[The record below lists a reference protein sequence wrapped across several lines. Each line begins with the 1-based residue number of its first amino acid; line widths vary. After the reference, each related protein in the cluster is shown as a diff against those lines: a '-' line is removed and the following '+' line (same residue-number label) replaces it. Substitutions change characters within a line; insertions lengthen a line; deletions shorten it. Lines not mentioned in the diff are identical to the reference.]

1 MSRIGKMPIQLPKEV
16 TVSVDADLVTIKGPK
31 GVLNQRLNSGVTV
44 HISEDQIL
52 VSRESDVRWHRAA
65 HGLNRTLLANMVTG
79 VSEGF
84 EKSLELVGVGY
95 RAQQSGDGI
104 IVQAGYSHPVEMEAM
119 DGITLIVEGN
129 NRINVQGIDKQ
140 RVGEMAARIRSVRPP
155 NVYTGKGVKYLG
167 EQVRR
172 KPGKSAGRAK

>member
-1 MSRIGKMPIQLPKEV
+1 MSRIGRMPIKLPKEV
-16 TVSVDADLVTIKGPK
+16 TVSIDADLVTIKGPK
-31 GVLNQRLNSGVTV
+31 GVLNQRLIRGVAV
-44 HISEDQIL
+44 NIAEDQML
-52 VSRESDVRWHRAA
+52 VSRESDARWHRAA
-65 HGLNRTLLANMVTG
+65 HGLTRTLLANMVTG

-95 RAQQSGDGI
+95 RAQQTGTGI
-104 IVQAGYSHPVEMEAM
+104 ILQAGYSHPVEMVAI
-119 DGITLIVEGN
+119 DGTTIIVEAN

-167 EQVRR
+167 EHVRR